1 LDYLTD
7 HIAEKIER
15 VESIDEDENLKELVD
30 KSKMKAM
37 QKEIKLLEK
46 RKAKMEKIYE
56 KSCGKKYQKKE
67 MVDET
72 AE

>member
-1 LDYLTD
+1 
-7 HIAEKIER
+7 
-15 VESIDEDENLKELVD
+15 
-30 KSKMKAM
+30 M

-56 KSCGKKYQKKE
+56 KSCGKKYQKKG